1 MASVFLYH
9 VVGDLTV
16 GKPEM
21 AEFYETETI
30 EMAIRGIGESTE
42 CGIPIWKRKT
52 HVGMIENGEMKQ
64 QRFVGILSSLD
75 IVAFLARTENLED
88 QDRAMK
94 TPISEVVVPN
104 PSLLR
109 QVDPAT
115 RLAFVPLDFVLIIWF
130 FVFLFLSEAFEVYLL
145 DDCSTFC

>member
-21 AEFYETETI
+21 TEFYETETI
-30 EMAIRGIGESTE
+30 ETAIRVIGESTE
-42 CGIPIWKRKT
+42 CGVPIWKRKT
-52 HVGMIENGEMKQ
+52 HVGIIENAEMKQ

-75 IVAFLARTENLED
+75 IVAFLARSENLED
-88 QDRAMK
+88 QERAMK
-94 TPISEVVVPN
+94 APVSEAVVPN
-104 PSLLR
+104 YSLLR

-115 RLAFVPLDFVLIIWF
+115 RLA
-130 FVFLFLSEAFEVYLL
+130 SLL
-145 DDCSTFC
+145 QF

>member
-21 AEFYETETI
+21 VEFYETETI
-30 EMAIRGIGESTE
+30 ETAIRVIGESTE
-42 CGIPIWKRKT
+42 CGIPIWKKKT

-75 IVAFLARTENLED
+75 IVAFLARTEHLED

-94 TPISEVVVPN
+94 TPVSEVIVPN
-104 PSLLR
+104 QSLLR

-115 RLAFVPLDFVLIIWF
+115 RLASFTWDF
-130 FVFLFLSEAFEVYLL
+130 ALL
-145 DDCSTFC
+145 VS

>member
-30 EMAIRGIGESTE
+30 ETAIRVIGESTE
-42 CGIPIWKRKT
+42 CGIPIWKRKS
-52 HVGMIENGEMKQ
+52 HVGIIENAEMKQ

-88 QDRAMK
+88 QERAMK
-94 TPISEVVVPN
+94 VPVSEAVVPN
-104 PSLLR
+104 YSLLR

-115 RLAFVPLDFVLIIWF
+115 RLASLLQIWLYSFLVSYINVYGVLF
-130 FVFLFLSEAFEVYLL
+130 
-145 DDCSTFC
+145 CSSSNN